1 MINRSD
7 QNSYASG
14 ARIAVERACAE
25 LRYGRGVFIRGNSGT
40 LLIAAVETVEE
51 DVAHFLISQ
60 ENAGARVLLTS
71 RRLSALGVMD
81 DHQSEAV
88 IYPVLAPPPLN
99 TLAGVQ
105 LLAYGRPDVSVKSVR
120 RVRSSVP
127 DLNEAAFSLVRY
139 AQLAPA
145 LLAFERV
152 SEEPHPL
159 RESFWTAELL
169 EVDAAAV
176 QAVTSDAPRL
186 KRGSDARIPL
196 LNGVDTRF
204 ISYRGPAPSDE
215 QVAVVI
221 GEPDFKGPVQ
231 IRIHSA
237 CLTGDVFGSLRCDCG
252 EQLNATIQRMSDSG
266 GGIILYLAQ
275 EGRGIGLVSK
285 LRAYELQD
293 AGADTYDANAH
304 LGFGDDERR
313 FDLAAIMLKD
323 IGALKVRLLTNN
335 PRKVDALAREGIEV
349 VDRVALSGGL
359 NQFNAR
365 YLKTKV
371 SRGGHFGEATA
382 ENVSAERD
390 LPEDIAF

>member
-1 MINRSD
+1 MINSLD
-7 QNSYASG
+7 HQSLIS
-14 ARIAVERACAE
+14 VERACAE
-25 LRYGRGVFIRGNSGT
+25 LRYGRGVLIRGSQGA
-40 LLIAAVETVEE
+40 LLIAAIETVEAE
-51 DVAHFLISQ
+51 VAQFLIEQ
-60 ENAGARVLLTS
+60 NEEAAGLLLTS
-71 RRLSALGVMD
+71 RRLSALGIMD
-81 DHQSEAV
+81 DHQSESS
-88 IYPVLAPPPLN
+88 IYRVSVSAPFN
-99 TLAGVQ
+99 TLDGAQ
-105 LLAYGRPDVSVKSVR
+105 LLAYGRPDSASRSAR
-120 RVRSSVP
+120 RVISHAP
-127 DLNEAAFSLVRY
+127 ELDDAAFALVRC

-145 LLAFERV
+145 LLALEIDHNRTR
-152 SEEPHPL
+152 L
-159 RESFWTAELL
+159 LNESLWTAELL
-169 EVDAAAV
+169 EVEAAAV
-176 QAVTSDAPRL
+176 QRATVAPPRL

-196 LNGVDTRF
+196 LNGIDTRF

-221 GEPDFKGPVQ
+221 GEPDFDTPVK

-252 EQLNATIQRMSDSG
+252 EQLNATIQRMSESG

-313 FDLAAIMLKD
+313 FDLAAIMLRD

-371 SRGGHFGEATA
+371 SRGGHFDEATA
-382 ENVSAERD
+382 ESEGGLPVSPRD
-390 LPEDIAF
+390 LAF